1 MRIRDEKNS
10 DPGYGKKSKPGSGIV
25 RTARIR
31 KKDILAT
38 NIKLISLSTQEA
50 IQTNNNHKPQHL
62 LPHLR
67 DSK

>member
-10 DPGYGKKSKPGSGIV
+10 DPGYGKKSKPGTGIV

-38 NIKLISLSTQEA
+38 NIKLIIINSRSN
-50 IQTNNNHKPQHL
+50 TNK
-62 LPHLR
+62 
-67 DSK
+67 

>member
-31 KKDILAT
+31 KKDIFHPT
-38 NIKLISLSTQEA
+38 PNITRKMI
-50 IQTNNNHKPQHL
+50 
-62 LPHLR
+62 
-67 DSK
+67 